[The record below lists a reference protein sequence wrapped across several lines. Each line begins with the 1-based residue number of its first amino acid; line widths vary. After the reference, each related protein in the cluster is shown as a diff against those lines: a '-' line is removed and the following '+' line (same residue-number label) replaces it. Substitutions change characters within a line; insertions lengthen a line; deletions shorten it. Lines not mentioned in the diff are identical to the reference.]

1 MKHVN
6 PKKVFYNKLNKKV
19 LLKIQQEIIIT
30 KYIHY

>member
-6 PKKVFYNKLNKKV
+6 PKKVFYNKLIKKV